1 MNKTLQSTICLFS
14 AAIIWGSAF
23 VAQRSGMDSIGPFY
37 FCALRSLIGSLAL
50 VIVFLL
56 TDRKASLHRAADA
69 DDPSAKPALEKER
82 QRERKTLIRGGLICG
97 CVIFIAMNTQQIGL
111 VSTDAGK
118 TGFITALYIVLVPI
132 FGIFLKHKTGITTWM
147 GALLG
152 AVGLY
157 FLCVKDGFSIQ
168 PSDLIIL
175 SGTLFWAL
183 HILCVGHFAPKV
195 NVIKLTASQ
204 FFVAGVISLI
214 VAVFREPISWDALT
228 GSGIAV
234 LYTGVMSTGVAFTLQ
249 ALGQKHANPTAA
261 SIIMSTE
268 GLWAVV
274 FGFLILGEKMTERE
288 LIGCAFMLV
297 AVVISQLPV
306 PTKKSK
312 PEETQEENPE
322 EGIEKEVNPYE

>member
-1 MNKTLQSTICLFS
+1 MNKSLQSTICLFL

-23 VAQRSGMDSIGPFY
+23 VAQRSGMDDIGPFY

-50 VIVFLL
+50 MIVFLL
-56 TDRKASLHRAADA
+56 TDRRATLHKTADPNDPAA
-69 DDPSAKPALEKER
+69 KKALEEEHLL
-82 QRERKTLIRGGLICG
+82 ERKTLLRGGLICG
-97 CVIFIAMNTQQIGL
+97 GVIFIAMNTQQMGL

-132 FGIFLKHKTGITTWM
+132 FGIFLKHKTGFTTWA
-147 GALLG
+147 GAVLG

-157 FLCVKDGFSIQ
+157 FLCVKEGFSIQ

-183 HILCVGHFAPKV
+183 HILCIGHFAPKV
-195 NVIKLTASQ
+195 NVIKLTAAQ
-204 FFVAGVISLI
+204 FFVAGLISLA
-214 VAVFREPISWDALT
+214 VAIFREPISWAALT
-228 GSGIAV
+228 GSSISI
-234 LYTGVMSTGVAFTLQ
+234 LYTGIMSTGVAFTLQ

-274 FGFLILGEKMTERE
+274 FGFLILGEKMTGRE
-288 LIGCAFMLV
+288 LIGCGFMLI
-297 AVVISQLPV
+297 AVIISQLPV
-306 PTKKSK
+306 PVKKK
-312 PEETQEENPE
+312 GGNPL
-322 EGIEKEVNPYE
+322 